1 MSNSI
6 SNQYLV
12 KHGAKDD
19 EGTSAELVSEF
30 SSLLSDSSKFGL
42 VVTIANEALTPLAT
56 LARSSGDFNSNLAQL
71 TPYLKPDE
79 PLYVLL
85 RRHAQ
90 APFLAAVTYVPDAA
104 KVRQKMLFA
113 STRLTLVRE
122 LGTEHFRE
130 TIFVTTADELSPA
143 GFDRHDQHVGLD
155 APLTEEE
162 RTLGEVKRA
171 EAEAGAGTGVRE
183 IHLSSTMNM
192 PVRDDA
198 LQALSDLGSGGGRA
212 LVMLKINPQDE
223 AVELE
228 PSSSNASS
236 VSEAVGAISTSEPR
250 FTFFRY
256 QVPRGEAKEVV
267 LFFYTNPA
275 TPGSK
280 AVKNRMIYPLQKRAV
295 LTMAE
300 KECNVAV
307 EKKFEVEDPSE
318 ITEEVI
324 LDELFPKVET
334 KTAFKRPK
342 RPGR

>member
-1 MSNSI
+1 MQSGI
-6 SNQYLV
+6 S
-12 KHGAKDD
+12 A
-19 EGTSAELVSEF
+19 SSELVSEF
-30 SSLLSDSSKFGL
+30 NSLLSDSSKFAL
-42 VVTIANEALTPLAT
+42 LVTISSEALTPLAS
-56 LARSSGDFNSNLAQL
+56 LLRPFPDFNANLKQL
-71 TPYLKPDE
+71 TPHLKPDE
-79 PLYVLL
+79 PLYVFL
-85 RRHAQ
+85 RRYDH
-90 APFLAAVTYVPDAA
+90 APFLVAVTYIPDTA

-122 LGTEHFRE
+122 LGSEHFRE
-130 TIFVTTADELSPA
+130 TIFTTTADELSPA
-143 GFDRHDQHVGLD
+143 GFDRHDKHTALD

-192 PVRDDA
+192 PVKDDA
-198 LQALSDLGSGGGRA
+198 LKALTELGRGDGRV

-223 AVELE
+223 AVELV
-228 PSSSNASS
+228 PDSSKPTRIA
-236 VSEAVGAISTSEPR
+236 EAAQAISTSEPR

-256 QVPRGEAKEVV
+256 PSPRGGAESKDAI

-275 TPGSK
+275 TPGTK

-295 LTMAE
+295 LAMAE
-300 KECNVAV
+300 KECQCVV

-318 ITEEVI
+318 ITEELV
-324 LDELFPKVET
+324 LEELFPKVET